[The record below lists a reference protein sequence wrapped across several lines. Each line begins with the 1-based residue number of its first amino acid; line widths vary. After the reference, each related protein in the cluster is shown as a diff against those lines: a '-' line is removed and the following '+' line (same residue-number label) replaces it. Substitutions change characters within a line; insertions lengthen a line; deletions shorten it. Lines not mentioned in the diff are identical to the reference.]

1 MLPLLALLAVPVDI
15 VITPLVKAAVGDEEV
30 PLFAV
35 CNSNAPLL
43 PTEPYPDDTKI
54 LPPFELKDTPA
65 FNKSAAPE
73 PLLPLP
79 AFK

>member
-15 VITPLVKAAVGDEEV
+15 VITPLVKAAVGDEGV

-43 PTEPYPDDTKI
+43 PTEP
-54 LPPFELKDTPA
+54 
-65 FNKSAAPE
+65 
-73 PLLPLP
+73 
-79 AFK
+79 